1 MNRPMRI
8 RVDPARSAA
17 EGVAEEGRGAVGEAV
32 VEAIRQ
38 GKALETLPLTDL
50 QKFSAVIGDDVYPI
64 LALQS
69 CLDKRAAKG
78 GVSPKQVAQA
88 IADAKN
94 RLV

>member
-1 MNRPMRI
+1 MGKRPYRNGGSRNRPLSKPSLAKS
-8 RVDPARSAA
+8 VY
-17 EGVAEEGRGAVGEAV
+17 
-32 VEAIRQ
+32 VEALRQ
-38 GKALETLPLTDL
+38 AKPLEDLTLADL

-64 LALQS
+64 LSLQS

>member
-1 MNRPMRI
+1 M
-8 RVDPARSAA
+8 
-17 EGVAEEGRGAVGEAV
+17 GEAV

-38 GKALETLPLTDL
+38 GKPLEDLSLADL
-50 QKFSAVIGDDVYPI
+50 QKFSNVIGDDVYPI

-78 GVSPKQVAQA
+78 GVSPQQVAQA

-94 RLV
+94 RLL